1 MISYDIDVA
10 GKIVGNLE
18 GAFMPGEELLTV
30 EEVAKELRINA
41 KTVRQYIASGALFAI
56 VVGKAYKISRGD
68 FEDFKRRSRP
78 ARWTQIVKHSYTL
91 IVPPCSRSTHS

>member
-10 GKIVGNLE
+10 GIIVRNLE

-41 KTVRQYIASGALFAI
+41 KTVRQYIASGELVAL
-56 VVGKAYKISRGD
+56 VVGKGYKISRD
-68 FEDFKRRSRP
+68 DLEDFKRRRRTDQRRQVDKDS
-78 ARWTQIVKHSYTL
+78 
-91 IVPPCSRSTHS
+91 

>member
-10 GKIVGNLE
+10 GIIVRNLE

-41 KTVRQYIASGALFAI
+41 KTVRQYIASGELVAI
-56 VVGKAYKISRGD
+56 VVGKGYKISRD
-68 FEDFKRRSRP
+68 DLEDFKRRRRTDQRRQVDKGS
-78 ARWTQIVKHSYTL
+78 
-91 IVPPCSRSTHS
+91 